1 MNNIL
6 ITGSN
11 GQLGNEIR
19 VLSKKYPDFNFF
31 FTDVEELDITDK
43 AAIERFVSENKIS
56 HIINC
61 AAYTAVDKAEEEK
74 DLASKINVEAVKNL
88 ALVSKAHNALLIHI
102 STDYVFDGKN
112 YKPYLESDPIA
123 PQSHYAFTKAEAE
136 RAIREISGRAIIIR
150 TSWLYSSFGKNFVK
164 TMIKLGNERDEL
176 KVVRDQIGTPTY
188 ALDLAEV
195 SLKFIADHQATEV
208 EIYNFSNEGVCSWYD
223 FAKEIMEIKNID
235 CKIIPIESK
244 DYPTPAVRPFYSVFN
259 KTKITQTLP
268 IEIPHWKDSLK
279 QCLNLLKD

>member
-88 ALVSKAHNALLIHI
+88 ALVSKAHNALLIHV
-102 STDYVFDGKN
+102 STDYVYDGKN

>member
-74 DLASKINVEAVKNL
+74 DLAYKINVEAVKNL
-88 ALVSKAHNALLIHI
+88 ALVSKAYNALLIHI
-102 STDYVFDGKN
+102 STDYVYDGKN
-112 YKPYLESDPIA
+112 YKPYLENDPIA

-164 TMIKLGNERDEL
+164 TIIKLGKERDQL
-176 KVVRDQIGTPTY
+176 SVVRDQIGTPTY

-195 SLKFIADHQATEV
+195 SLKFVADHQATKV
-208 EIYNFSNEGVCSWYD
+208 EIFNFSNEGVCSWYD

-235 CKIIPIESK
+235 CKITPIESK

-259 KTKITQTLP
+259 KTKITQTLH

>member
-19 VLSKKYPDFNFF
+19 VLSKKHPDFNFF
-31 FTDVEELDITDK
+31 FTDVAELDITDK
-43 AAIERFVSENKIS
+43 AAIEHFVSENKIS

-74 DLASKINVEAVKNL
+74 DLAYKINVEAVKNL
-88 ALVSKAHNALLIHI
+88 ALVSKAYNALLIHI
-102 STDYVFDGKN
+102 STDYVYDGKN

-164 TMIKLGNERDEL
+164 TMIKLGKERDQL
-176 KVVRDQIGTPTY
+176 SVVRDQIGTPTY